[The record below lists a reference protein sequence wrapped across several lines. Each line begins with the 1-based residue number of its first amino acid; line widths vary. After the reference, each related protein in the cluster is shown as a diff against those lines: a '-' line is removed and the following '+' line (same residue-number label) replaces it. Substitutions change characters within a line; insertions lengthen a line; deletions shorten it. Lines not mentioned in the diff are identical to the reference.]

1 MNDQLE
7 LNVKLKQSLSQS
19 QVQFLQILTM
29 TNQELDVYME
39 QESMENPLLEREEAF
54 TVSFRLEDSGGTAK
68 RRGAGEGGDL
78 MSFLSNIA
86 QPEVTDL
93 RRLFADQLARSEF
106 SDGQWRAAMFCID
119 HLDDRG
125 YFCMPEECAA
135 AQAGVDASD
144 VKYALKKLKKLEPC
158 GCFAAGLSECLLL
171 QLERQGIGDE
181 KLLYIVG
188 ERMDDLLRQ
197 RILSLAKSI
206 SASPERI
213 KQYIAYIG
221 TLTPRPLSG
230 LSGGSTGFI
239 VPDVVCSRSGDQWS
253 VGLNA
258 SFFGSY
264 GLSDFYCSM
273 MREAREEEVGSYLRD
288 RYQRARML
296 LAGVEQRQNLLLRLT
311 ALLLEN
317 QSEFFRGGR
326 LRPFTMAEAA
336 GILSVSPSTVTR
348 AVKNK
353 WIQWPEGSL
362 PMKKLF
368 TAGLDERGE
377 ISAFQVKEVL
387 DALIRVEDPQ
397 KPYNDGQL
405 AELLNRRG
413 IAVSR
418 RTVAKYRAEMGIQS
432 CRGRKTYA

>member
-1 MNDQLE
+1 
-7 LNVKLKQSLSQS
+7 
-19 QVQFLQILTM
+19 
-29 TNQELDVYME
+29 
-39 QESMENPLLEREEAF
+39 
-54 TVSFRLEDSGGTAK
+54 
-68 RRGAGEGGDL
+68 
-78 MSFLSNIA
+78 
-86 QPEVTDL
+86 
-93 RRLFADQLARSEF
+93 
-106 SDGQWRAAMFCID
+106 
-119 HLDDRG
+119 
-125 YFCMPEECAA
+125 
-135 AQAGVDASD
+135 
-144 VKYALKKLKKLEPC
+144 
-158 GCFAAGLSECLLL
+158 
-171 QLERQGIGDE
+171 
-181 KLLYIVG
+181 
-188 ERMDDLLRQ
+188 
-197 RILSLAKSI
+197 
-206 SASPERI
+206 
-213 KQYIAYIG
+213 
-221 TLTPRPLSG
+221 
-230 LSGGSTGFI
+230 
-239 VPDVVCSRSGDQWS
+239 
-253 VGLNA
+253 
-258 SFFGSY
+258 
-264 GLSDFYCSM
+264 M

-405 AELLNRRG
+405 AAAAEPPGHCCFPENGGQIPHGDGNSVLPWEENVRLNG
-413 IAVSR
+413 L
-418 RTVAKYRAEMGIQS
+418 
-432 CRGRKTYA
+432 